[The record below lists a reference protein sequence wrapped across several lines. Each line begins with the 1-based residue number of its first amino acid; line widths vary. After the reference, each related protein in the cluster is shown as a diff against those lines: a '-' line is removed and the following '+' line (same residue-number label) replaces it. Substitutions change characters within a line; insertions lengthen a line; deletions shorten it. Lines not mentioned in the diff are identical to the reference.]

1 MNTPIMNI
9 SPLVASTL
17 VVLLPFIAFL
27 IQAIAGRRSTSGIFS
42 IISIVLSTLISAV
55 FVFPV
60 IWNQEIQYSNYE
72 WFTIGEHRFAVG
84 ILLNNLSV
92 LMQLIV
98 CLIALPVHIY
108 SKSYMKG
115 DSGIHRYWMYL
126 SLFCFAMLGLT
137 ISKSLLMMY
146 IFWELVGFA
155 SYLLIGFWFT
165 KDAAVQ
171 ANKKAFL
178 MNRIG
183 DLGFLIGLAILFTT
197 FGTLDIVDLFGD
209 GGLMHQSIV
218 DKNMGWI
225 TAAGICFFL
234 GAMAKSAQFPLHL
247 WLPDAMEGPTSVSS
261 LIHAATM
268 VAAGVFLLST
278 IFPLFNAVVLLIIA
292 LVGTI
297 TATFAA
303 IFALAQYDIKKIL
316 AFSTISQLGY
326 MMVGVG
332 IGAWDAAMF
341 HLTTHAFFKCLLFL
355 SAGAVIHEMTH
366 LKQHHNLDIDPQDL
380 RNMGGLKQYMPKTF
394 IMMSIASLA
403 LAGFPLTSGF
413 LSKDAIVISSF
424 EWALEKGG
432 VYLVIP
438 ILLSVVSILT
448 AFYIGRLI
456 FKAFF
461 RKLRT
466 EIADL
471 HTMHEAPSTMLLPMA
486 FLTVGALFLVFSVH
500 PFSYAHAPIMNGLT
514 VQRLF
519 PSVHIL
525 HSIVPLTLT

>member
-1 MNTPIMNI
+1 MNI

-197 FGTLDIVDLFGD
+197 FGTLDY
-209 GGLMHQSIV
+209 
-218 DKNMGWI
+218 
-225 TAAGICFFL
+225 CR
-234 GAMAKSAQFPLHL
+234 
-247 WLPDAMEGPTSVSS
+247 SV
-261 LIHAATM
+261 
-268 VAAGVFLLST
+268 
-278 IFPLFNAVVLLIIA
+278 
-292 LVGTI
+292 
-297 TATFAA
+297 
-303 IFALAQYDIKKIL
+303 
-316 AFSTISQLGY
+316 
-326 MMVGVG
+326 
-332 IGAWDAAMF
+332 W
-341 HLTTHAFFKCLLFL
+341 
-355 SAGAVIHEMTH
+355 
-366 LKQHHNLDIDPQDL
+366 
-380 RNMGGLKQYMPKTF
+380 
-394 IMMSIASLA
+394 
-403 LAGFPLTSGF
+403 
-413 LSKDAIVISSF
+413 
-424 EWALEKGG
+424 
-432 VYLVIP
+432 
-438 ILLSVVSILT
+438 
-448 AFYIGRLI
+448 
-456 FKAFF
+456 
-461 RKLRT
+461 
-466 EIADL
+466 
-471 HTMHEAPSTMLLPMA
+471 
-486 FLTVGALFLVFSVH
+486 
-500 PFSYAHAPIMNGLT
+500 
-514 VQRLF
+514 
-519 PSVHIL
+519 
-525 HSIVPLTLT
+525 